1 MTGEPLALYVHWPYC
16 RSRCPYC
23 DFNAHVPRGAVDAG
37 RWRRAYAA
45 EIRRARALTG
55 PRALGSVFLGGGT
68 PSLME
73 PDTVAGVLAA
83 AAAAWPPAPD
93 LEVTLEANPNSAEA
107 ARFRDFRGAGV
118 NRVSVGV
125 QSLDDR
131 ALRFL
136 GRGHSA
142 AEARR
147 AVEAAAAVFPRFSFD
162 LIYARPGQARAA
174 WRSELADALAL
185 AGGHLSCYQLTVEEG
200 TPFHAMRADGRLELP
215 GPEEALALF
224 RDADEIL
231 AGRGLLRYEVSNH
244 ALPGEEARHNL
255 AYWRGRDYVGVGPG
269 AHGRLARD
277 GRVLALRQARDP
289 AAWLGAVEA
298 RGSGAEEEAPLAP
311 AEAAREMVLMG
322 LRLAEGLDGEA
333 LARRTGVAF
342 EDAVRADALA
352 RAEREG
358 LCERAAG
365 RLRATA
371 EGLPVLD
378 ALVREL
384 AR

>member
-23 DFNAHVPRGAVDAG
+23 DFNAHVPRGAVDG
-37 RWRRAYAA
+37 ERWRRAYDA

-55 PRALGSVFLGGGT
+55 PRSLESVFFGGGT

-73 PDTVAGVLAA
+73 PATVADVLAA
-83 AAAAWPPAPD
+83 ATAAWLPAPD
-93 LEVTLEANPNSAEA
+93 LEVTLEANPNSVEA
-107 ARFRDFRGAGV
+107 ARFRDFRDAGV

-147 AVEAAAAVFPRFSFD
+147 AVETAGDVFPRFSFD
-162 LIYARPGQARAA
+162 LIYARPGQDRTA
-174 WRSELADALAL
+174 WRAELADALGL
-185 AGGHLSCYQLTVEEG
+185 AGGHLSCYQLTIEEG
-200 TPFHAMRADGRLELP
+200 TPFHAMHAAGRLELP
-215 GPEEALALF
+215 GPEEALGLF
-224 RDADEIL
+224 RDAEEIL

-244 ALPGEEARHNL
+244 ARPGEEARHNL
-255 AYWRGRDYVGVGPG
+255 ACWHYRDYVGVGPG
-269 AHGRLARD
+269 AHGRIARE
-277 GRVLALRQARDP
+277 GHVLALRQVRDP
-289 AAWLGAVEA
+289 AAWLRAVET
-298 RGSGAEEEAPLAP
+298 RDSGAEEEAPLAP
-311 AEAAREMVLMG
+311 AEAAREMALMG
-322 LRLAEGLDGEA
+322 LRLAEGLDEDG
-333 LARRTGVAF
+333 LARRTGVPFA
-342 EDAVRADALA
+342 DAVRADALA
-352 RAEREG
+352 RAETEG
-358 LCERAAG
+358 LCERAGG

-371 EGLPVLD
+371 KGIPVLD

-384 AR
+384 VR